1 MKCVREAV
9 WGPGETPDS
18 AYQVG
23 AGMAEQVISPQA
35 AAGEDRTS
43 HKVDKK
49 KKGYRRS
56 KRDPLEGFITQCGY
70 FQNWDLQ
77 SADAISSFTIIT
89 MTLKVISLLLSIS
102 WIDPC
107 PCQTVIAGAVTSC
120 DDFINFSLFC

>member
-35 AAGEDRTS
+35 AAGEERTS

-49 KKGYRRS
+49 KKGSRRS
-56 KRDPLEGFITQCGY
+56 KTQKGPTGRFYHPARLFPKLGSPICRCDIIIHHNNDDIEG
-70 FQNWDLQ
+70 D
-77 SADAISSFTIIT
+77 IIA
-89 MTLKVISLLLSIS
+89 
-102 WIDPC
+102 P
-107 PCQTVIAGAVTSC
+107 
-120 DDFINFSLFC
+120 FNFMD